1 MQQQWFLYLRSK
13 MNDQQ
18 NATTIFLMPPCINLF
33 ELNKRLPAPHLTQLL
48 SPSLPVTLLPSRDW
62 KPVWLPEQIAALTE
76 MKERESRRFMCH
88 LPLFDARAHTRT
100 HTHSTN
106 REERRSKWT
115 LEPAGRNMRRLIGHL
130 ELPITAIRLSQDDM
144 KSCCC
149 QQRTKKNNNKPPH
162 PLQKRKH
169 MRAVKRSAEIAQ
181 LFKAARLFWLLTL
194 LSSASHQPKGGQR
207 NKLNTKQIN

>member
-33 ELNKRLPAPHLTQLL
+33 ELNKRLPAPHLPQLL

-88 LPLFDARAHTRT
+88 LPLFDARAHTPT
-100 HTHSTN
+100 HTQHKQGGASLKVNT
-106 REERRSKWT
+106 WT
-115 LEPAGRNMRRLIGHL
+115 SGEKRGGWSAIWNFQS
-130 ELPITAIRLSQDDM
+130 LPSVCL
-144 KSCCC
+144 
-149 QQRTKKNNNKPPH
+149 RTTW
-162 PLQKRKH
+162 
-169 MRAVKRSAEIAQ
+169 
-181 LFKAARLFWLLTL
+181 KAA
-194 LSSASHQPKGGQR
+194 AANKEPKKTTTNPPPPSKKENTCERWSGVQR
-207 NKLNTKQIN
+207 